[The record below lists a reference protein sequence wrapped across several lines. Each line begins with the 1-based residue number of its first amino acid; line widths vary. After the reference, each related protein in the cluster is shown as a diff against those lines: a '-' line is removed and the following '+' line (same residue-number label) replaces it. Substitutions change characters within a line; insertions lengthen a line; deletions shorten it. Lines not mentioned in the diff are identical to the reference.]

1 MKTDDFD
8 YFLPEDLIAQTPLK
22 DRASSRL
29 LVVDKKSGELED
41 RHFSDILDY
50 LKPGDALVL
59 NETKVIPARIIG
71 VKAETD
77 GAVEL
82 LLLKELE
89 NDVWEC
95 LARPQKRLHEGT
107 KILFGNSK
115 AEPDLTATVLET
127 LDEGLTRIKFDYT
140 GIFLEILEK
149 LGIMPLPPYIHEQL
163 KDQNRYQTVYAKN
176 LGSAAAP
183 TAGLHFTPELL
194 KAAEKKGVKIIKIT
208 LHVGLGTFRPVNV
221 EDVTK
226 HKMHTEAY
234 EISEPA
240 AAEICA
246 VKKSGGRIFA
256 VGTTTVRTL

>member
-163 KDQNRYQTVYAKN
+163 KDQCLAKFAQKNGWVSQKEVDATFADIAKRYHMSVAEFEKFLTSKN
-176 LGSAAAP
+176 IKKD
-183 TAGLHFTPELL
+183 TLL
-194 KAAEKKGVKIIKIT
+194 KRIKTEMSWVAYINARY
-208 LHVGLGTFRPVNV
+208 GKDVN
-221 EDVTK
+221 
-226 HKMHTEAY
+226 
-234 EISEPA
+234 ISENEAKKA
-240 AAEICA
+240 AAEIE
-246 VKKSGGRIFA
+246 
-256 VGTTTVRTL
+256 